1 LRDPNKLLKSHLLTI
16 PNFILT
22 MLIALILFNNAYAQ
36 NEILSIKSLIGT
48 NQILV
53 IGESYGQIE
62 SADYFSGIVTDYVNE
77 GACLKVGL
85 EIPSDQQDLLDR
97 AMRGEVS
104 MSDVEIDN
112 IIDHDGYREML
123 VNFSEQIISGKC
135 LSVYAINPPSSVP
148 MAKDAWMEQ
157 QVVKIAD
164 DKPIVLLVGN
174 KHAVKDFNTTE
185 DSSNTLLAQRLRARS
200 FGVSSVLQHWKT
212 GYCATKNVKF
222 YDTTTDKKSVIYVK
236 QAIGEISAEMPE
248 KVSMV
253 SDGVMVWSC
262 EKIKVVEIDGAS
274 NVGSDR
280 KLIVEISKYEIV
292 ERDQEVLKKIKW
304 GIKHEYPIVG
314 MNKAEA
320 LEAMGEPDKVEQA
333 GNFEKWDYQCSDED
347 GFDYECYILKFN
359 DGSLVRFDDLE

>member
-1 LRDPNKLLKSHLLTI
+1 MRDPDNLLKSHLRSISNLFLTTVI
-16 PNFILT
+16 VLV
-22 MLIALILFNNAYAQ
+22 LFSSAYAQ
-36 NEILSIKSLIGT
+36 NESLSVKSLLGT

-62 SADYFSGIVTDYVNE
+62 SADYFSGIVTDYVSN
-77 GACLKVGL
+77 GDCLKVGL
-85 EIPSDQQDLLDR
+85 EIPSDQQEVLDR

-104 MSDVEIDN
+104 MSDVEIDGV
-112 IIDHDGYREML
+112 IDHDGYREML
-123 VNFSEQIISGKC
+123 VNFSEQIIAGKC
-135 LSVYAINPPSSVP
+135 LSVYAINPPGSVP

-157 QVVKIAD
+157 QVVKMSNGN
-164 DKPIVLLVGN
+164 PIVLLVGN
-174 KHAVKDFNTTE
+174 KHAVKDFNTPE
-185 DSSNTLLAQRLRARS
+185 DSSNQLLAQRLRARS
-200 FGVSSVLQHWKT
+200 IGVSSVLQHWKT

-262 EKIKVVEIDGAS
+262 EKIKVVEVDSSDGSVA
-274 NVGSDR
+274 DR
-280 KLIVEISKYEIV
+280 KLIVEISKYEVV

-314 MNKAEA
+314 MNKAEVT
-320 LEAMGEPDKVEQA
+320 EAMGEPFKVESS
-333 GNFEKWDYQCSDED
+333 GVYEKWIYQCSDED
-347 GFDYECYILKFN
+347 GFDYQCYVLNFN
-359 DGSLVRFDDLE
+359 EGSLVKFDDLE